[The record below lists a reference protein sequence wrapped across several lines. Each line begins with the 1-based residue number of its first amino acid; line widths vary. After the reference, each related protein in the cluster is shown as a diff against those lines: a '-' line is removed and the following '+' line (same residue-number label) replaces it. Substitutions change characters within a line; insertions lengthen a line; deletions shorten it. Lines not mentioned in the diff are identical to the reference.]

1 MFKRIIVG
9 FDGSQSAYIAANYAF
24 DLGKNIDVPVLGIY
38 VIDKRLLDET
48 LLEDLAGILGFTF
61 YLGIS
66 TKVREALEKKA
77 DVLFKEFAELGRQKG
92 AKVSLVQIE
101 GIPYEEIT
109 READPEDI
117 IFIGYKGSE
126 FVKGILIG
134 STAERIIRLA
144 PCPVF
149 VARNKYKPIKRIG
162 VAYDGTE
169 VANKALK
176 VGADLAKGYG
186 ANLEVI
192 FVEPSEEFPDEL
204 VDKLKSEADTVLKET
219 ETDYVFT
226 LLKGFA
232 EEKLVEYQENGNI
245 DLLVMGAFGTKPVK
259 EIILGSVAYYV
270 MHNANGPVV
279 FVK

>member
-117 IFIGYKGSE
+117 IFIGYKG
-126 FVKGILIG
+126 
-134 STAERIIRLA
+134 
-144 PCPVF
+144 
-149 VARNKYKPIKRIG
+149 
-162 VAYDGTE
+162 
-169 VANKALK
+169 
-176 VGADLAKGYG
+176 
-186 ANLEVI
+186 
-192 FVEPSEEFPDEL
+192 
-204 VDKLKSEADTVLKET
+204 
-219 ETDYVFT
+219 
-226 LLKGFA
+226 
-232 EEKLVEYQENGNI
+232 
-245 DLLVMGAFGTKPVK
+245 
-259 EIILGSVAYYV
+259 
-270 MHNANGPVV
+270 
-279 FVK
+279 